1 MQLNTIIKLG
11 SLAFD
16 VASDQKV
23 RELAGLVHQG
33 ARRRGLIGAV
43 PNAQAQAQTAPV
55 GAPSHWPKQTS
66 PIPFAPGSHPG
77 PPLGSGSVPAMTSK
91 APSTQAPK
99 AAASAPIEE
108 FDLKK
113 WATMDNAKKVLGWA
127 GSVTQFLTK

>member
-23 RELAGLVHQG
+23 RELAGLVHKG

-43 PNAQAQAQTAPV
+43 PQQAQSAPV
-55 GAPSHWPKQTS
+55 VSPSHWPKQNS
-66 PIPFAPGSHPG
+66 PIPFAPGSHH
-77 PPLGSGSVPAMTSK
+77 GSPASAGSVQTTTSAPPA
-91 APSTQAPK
+91 TQAPK
-99 AAASAPIEE
+99 AAANAPAEE